1 MARILVIDDDARIRL
16 LLRRVLEKDGHQV
29 EEAGDG
35 ASGCDRQ
42 RAGGFDLI
50 VTDIVMPDQEGVE
63 TIRVLKREFPKLPI
77 IAISGG
83 GGQGIDYLAMAKK
96 MGADLVLA
104 KPFGNHDVSA
114 AVAELLGSA

>member
-35 ASGCDRQ
+35 ASGCDKQ
-42 RAGGFDLI
+42 RTNGFDLVI
-50 VTDIVMPDQEGVE
+50 TDIVMPDQEGVE

-77 IAISGG
+77 VAISGG

-104 KPFGNHDVSA
+104 KPFGNQDVSA
-114 AVAELLGSA
+114 AVVELLGSV